1 MTTTRDSVLAAG
13 REHMNK
19 EANLLNRAGARVAGG
34 LAKGL
39 ERMGQGLSST
49 GLGKGIDR
57 AAIKARQSQLISTK
71 ADIQGQARQAARA
84 SEREAVK
91 AQASAQN
98 AQLRQAG
105 GPQQR
110 EAMRQQFAGAQPS
123 PEVMQARQQMA
134 AIGGPKP
141 MSPSP
146 QAPSGQ
152 IGARVSDPVA
162 AAPAPQVASS
172 PVAPA
177 APAAPTAEVTPGTP
191 APMISSNAKKYLA
204 IGAGGLAG
212 GAMLSGGISGGSAA
226 GRQQQMAPTMYPPGY

>member
-19 EANLLNRAGARVAGG
+19 EANLMNRAGARVAGG

-39 ERMGQGLSST
+39 ESMGQGLSST
-49 GLGKGIDR
+49 GLGKSIDR

-91 AQASAQN
+91 AQASAQK
-98 AQLRQAG
+98 AQLRQAD

-110 EAMRQQFAGAQPS
+110 EAMRQQFAGSQPS

-172 PVAPA
+172 PA